1 MMKSARKYT
10 FRAKNNITQSAF
22 FATKSVAASR
32 LRRRKYA
39 LARRFV
45 FPTEVLGGSLT
56 QTHRRFGR
64 ATCHCAAGLGHPQWA
79 LTYSVK
85 GTRYVQAVPADA
97 VPELRRLVA
106 RGREY
111 RNAVAELLAINAQL
125 LSLWRKEQ
133 RGRPQRRGT
142 AKRRD

>member
-1 MMKSARKYT
+1 MGKSARKTT
-10 FRAKNNITQSAF
+10 FRTKNNIAQSTF

-39 LARRFV
+39 LVRRFG
-45 FPTEVLGGSLT
+45 FPAEALGGSLT
-56 QTHRRFGR
+56 QTHRRCGR
-64 ATCHCAAGLGHPQWA
+64 ATCHCASGVGHPQWA

-97 VPELRRLVA
+97 VPELRPLVA

-125 LSLWRKEQ
+125 LSLWRQEQ
-133 RGRPQRRGT
+133 RRRPHRRGA